1 VAFVLLISISL
12 SACAPA
18 AAPSPTVDTQKTSD
32 AAFQLTAAAIKAEA
46 NQTATAEKFS
56 Q

>member
-32 AAFQLTAAAIKAEA
+32 AAFQLTAAIKAEA